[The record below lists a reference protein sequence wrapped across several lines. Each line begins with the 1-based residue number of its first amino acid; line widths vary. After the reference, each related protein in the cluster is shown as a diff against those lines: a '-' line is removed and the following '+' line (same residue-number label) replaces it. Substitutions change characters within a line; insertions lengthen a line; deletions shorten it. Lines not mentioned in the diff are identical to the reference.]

1 MVLRMAPDLIVV
13 SRRQTRKRVLLV
25 GAGRSGRRLVREL
38 REAAD
43 TRVVGFL
50 DDNPSVRRRR
60 VLDVKVLGALDEADA
75 LIVVARPD
83 EVLVTIPDIAPDRL
97 NPVVRACAAAG
108 IPCRLVRSR
117 TEISQPA
124 LAKIPAE

>member
-1 MVLRMAPDLIVV
+1 
-13 SRRQTRKRVLLV
+13 V
-25 GAGRSGRRLVREL
+25 GAGRSGRRLAREL
-38 REAAD
+38 RETAD
-43 TRVVGFL
+43 SRVVGFM
-50 DDNPSVRRRR
+50 DDNPRVRRRR
-60 VLDVKVLGALDEADA
+60 VLGVKVLGALDEAESVIA
-75 LIVVARPD
+75 LARPD

-97 NPVVRACAAAG
+97 NRVVSACAAAG